1 MGTGWGIASTLLAG
15 ILVCGG
21 LGYLIDLLVGSGRV
35 FLAMGMIAG
44 AAAGIYRVYV
54 EHGRGDGDG
63 RA

>member
-1 MGTGWGIASTLLAG
+1 MGKGWGIASTLLAA

-35 FLAMGMIAG
+35 FLAVGMVAG

-54 EHGRGDGDG
+54 EHGRGDGDA